1 MTESAAGKEV
11 HRVAEDDRGKVTGGK
26 TSPCKCGCGTEVR
39 RTFAQGHD
47 QVFLAHLRSEVS
59 AGRMSSDEALAE
71 ASGVSSAFVKKVS
84 RSMAIVVSQRARESR
99 KESPM
104 AAAPAA

>member
-1 MTESAAGKEV
+1 M
-11 HRVAEDDRGKVTGGK
+11 AEDDRGAVTGGK

-59 AGRMSSDEALAE
+59 AGRMTADKAMQE
-71 ASGVSSAFVKKVS
+71 ASTVSAPFVQKVA
-84 RSMAIVVSQRARESR
+84 RSMAIVAGEKAREAR
-99 KESPM
+99 RELPKV
-104 AAAPAA
+104 PANA